1 MEELKTKT
9 EKLTDDIGEYLDTYY
24 KLAVVNVT
32 EKVSEISAG
41 SFLAFAVCILG
52 SIVLFFLGIGAAIWI
67 GSSMSNPV
75 AGYFIVAG
83 IFLVL
88 MATLFMLRKKVIAPF
103 IRNII
108 IRKIL

>member
-9 EKLTDDIGEYLDTYY
+9 EKLTDHIGEYLDTSY

-52 SIVLFFLGIGAAIWI
+52 SLVLFFIGIGCAIWI
-67 GSSMSNPV
+67 GNSMNNPV

-83 IFLVL
+83 IYVVL
-88 MATLFMLRKKVIAPF
+88 LATLFLLRKKVIFPF

>member
-1 MEELKTKT
+1 MEDLKTKS
-9 EKLTDDIGEYLDTYY
+9 EKLTEHIEEYLETYY
-24 KLAVVNVT
+24 KLAIVNVT
-32 EKVSEISAG
+32 EKVSEVSAG

-52 SIVLFFLGIGAAIWI
+52 SLVLFFLGIGCAIWI
-67 GSSMSNPV
+67 GNLINSPI

-83 IFLVL
+83 IFIILV
-88 MATLFMLRKKVIAPF
+88 AILFLFRKKVIFPF